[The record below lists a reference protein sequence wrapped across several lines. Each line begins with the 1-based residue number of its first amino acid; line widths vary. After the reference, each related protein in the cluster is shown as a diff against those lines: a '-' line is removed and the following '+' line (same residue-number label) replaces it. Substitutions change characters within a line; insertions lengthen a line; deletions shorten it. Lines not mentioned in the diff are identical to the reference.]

1 MDNLF
6 LRNLFKF
13 NFSNPQQP
21 PSSTEMEDEDVAGS
35 MTYST
40 IMNRNYLQ
48 FLGDFTAVTNRRR
61 EVYKDVELL
70 DEDEIISQALN
81 IFAENAT
88 PLDKVSSKTVWVT
101 SENPIYLDSI
111 TEMLDRLQIEE
122 KLPKIARQIAKY
134 GDWFMG
140 VVGRMGHGISHLID
154 GINPADMVRLEKDSQ
169 LSAWLNLNRPSSF
182 GSSYHVALQEAYKYV
197 HFRLIGEGDII
208 DDIRPPAPELTT
220 KYNFDPSAQY
230 GTSMIYRA
238 RKIGKKMQLAID
250 SLMLARMQKAITTR
264 IHFLEVG
271 RNATPQQII
280 QMTSDYKQTLKT
292 RNKLD
297 TTTDWYKSDTNP
309 WGFGSDIVIPVREG
323 RGRADI
329 QTVGMD
335 VDVNGIVDI
344 DFLQGREFASIG
356 ITPDLL
362 TTTGTASTNLLE
374 RNIILAKRLMKL
386 QRAIIA
392 GLTTLAQ
399 IHLAYKFIEPDTSL
413 FSIHLPAINT
423 ISDTERAQALQ
434 ATIDLGKA
442 IFEFFSGVA
451 GENFNKKYLATYLTK
466 NYFQLPDFDIE
477 ELFRSIEGEE
487 GEEEEPEICPGSRE
501 IGLLDPKYS

>member
-1 MDNLF
+1 MAESMKG
-6 LRNLFKF
+6 LRYVTRSCIKQDLIVLRLKM
-13 NFSNPQQP
+13 QP
-21 PSSTEMEDEDVAGS
+21 DYSPYSINQKVQFPLNQD
-35 MTYST
+35 ST

-309 WGFGSDIVIPVREG
+309 WGFGSVV
-323 RGRADI
+323 
-329 QTVGMD
+329 
-335 VDVNGIVDI
+335 
-344 DFLQGREFASIG
+344 
-356 ITPDLL
+356 
-362 TTTGTASTNLLE
+362 
-374 RNIILAKRLMKL
+374 
-386 QRAIIA
+386 
-392 GLTTLAQ
+392 
-399 IHLAYKFIEPDTSL
+399 
-413 FSIHLPAINT
+413 
-423 ISDTERAQALQ
+423 
-434 ATIDLGKA
+434 
-442 IFEFFSGVA
+442 
-451 GENFNKKYLATYLTK
+451 
-466 NYFQLPDFDIE
+466 
-477 ELFRSIEGEE
+477 
-487 GEEEEPEICPGSRE
+487 
-501 IGLLDPKYS
+501 